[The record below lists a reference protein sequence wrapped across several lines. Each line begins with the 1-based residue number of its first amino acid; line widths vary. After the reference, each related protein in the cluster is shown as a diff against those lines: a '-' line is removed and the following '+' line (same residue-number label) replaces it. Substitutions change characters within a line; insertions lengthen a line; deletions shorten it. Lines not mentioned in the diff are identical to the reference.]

1 MNSDT
6 IFALSSGHGKSGVAV
21 IRISGENLNDIFA
34 KFINKSNIK
43 PRHAYFTNLHDENN
57 DLIDQCLAIYF
68 PAPNSF
74 TGEDVVEFHIDCLS
88 TVTFCNKNAR
98 ASGKVFSNNQK
109 VIASIKII
117 RKLAKTCE
125 VTFEK
130 VRGHKSVMNP
140 NTVVDRLAK
149 LAIRRD

>member
-1 MNSDT
+1 MKYIVYTDGAYSQDKSLGGSSYLIITDTEYISSNST
-6 IFALSSGHGKSGVAV
+6 TLMQIGNPTNAETVAV
-21 IRISGENLNDIFA
+21 GSAASYLLNEV
-34 KFINKSNIK
+34 KVTS
-43 PRHAYFTNLHDENN
+43 
-57 DLIDQCLAIYF
+57 
-68 PAPNSF
+68 
-74 TGEDVVEFHIDCLS
+74 EDVVEFHIDCLS